1 MKYTTPLL
9 LLAFS
14 TVATT
19 HAEELKDPRT
29 RDIDI
34 SHTRIEVAIERGQAG
49 FYSYVYSL
57 TAPLENKGTVTSLD
71 IDIHCDAA
79 PDSYVFPEPP
89 TSLRWSYGASGIHA
103 PVQIYPSPTGSAY
116 MSIGNDNRVH
126 FATFSEPGESHTGF
140 RILSPHPP
148 VDRSYQ
154 LRVHWTTG
162 DYDYSNL
169 TDEEWD
175 QLSTRDEFWVTGM
188 TKGPGCSALPEPP
201 ALFPGTGNHPD
212 EHLLQYAAPL
222 QSAFHTD
229 ADSVTFDIHY
239 ADDMIAESFKV
250 EPAWARRFFNPLA
263 GSNQVVE
270 LKLHPGMNQF
280 RFLAERVLQENE
292 TASKFKPID
301 GDLFMIRR
309 SSPGNGQHGGKGP
322 KNKKKEMQR

>member
-1 MKYTTPLL
+1 MKNSPLL
-9 LLAFS
+9 FLLTAAS
-14 TVATT
+14 VAIAS
-19 HAEELKDPRT
+19 AEDLKDPRT

-34 SHTRIEVAIERGQAG
+34 SHTRVDVSVEQLPSG
-49 FYSYVYSL
+49 FYDYVYSL
-57 TAPLENKGTVTSLD
+57 SSPLENKGTITSLG
-71 IDIHCDAA
+71 IDISCDEAQDA
-79 PDSYVFPEPP
+79 YDFPEPP
-89 TSLRWSYGASGIHA
+89 TPLRWTYAASGMHA
-103 PVQIYPSPTGSAY
+103 PVQIYPSPTGSSY
-116 MSIGNDNRVH
+116 MTLGNDNEVL
-126 FATFSEPGESHTGF
+126 FSTFSEPGEAHTGF

-148 VDRSYQ
+148 VDRSYE

-212 EHLLQYAAPL
+212 EHLLQYAAPM

-263 GSNQVVE
+263 GSHQVVE

-280 RFLAERVLQENE
+280 RFRAERALQEDE
-292 TASKFKPID
+292 AASKFKPID

-309 SSPGNGQHGGKGP
+309 SSPGNGQNGDKGP
-322 KNKKKEMQR
+322 KNRKREVQR